1 RNCCAPSSCRSNS
14 RATAT
19 APAIRPTR
27 PEPRDRPHQ
36 GLECGSGVS
45 VRPGSRRAGDS
56 PAIIRRTQMTFRKS
70 RAPPEPDRR
79 ADLETVRQAAV
90 ALLARRDFASS
101 ELREKLAA
109 QGYDPDITAGVVT
122 ELIGRHVLDDGRY
135 AENYVAYH
143 SKRGQGPV
151 RIAADLRALGVP
163 AELIEA
169 ALAVG
174 PDWRALAQ
182 EVRRRK
188 FGPEPPENW
197 SEKA

>member
-1 RNCCAPSSCRSNS
+1 MAF
-14 RATAT
+14 
-19 APAIRPTR
+19 
-27 PEPRDRPHQ
+27 
-36 GLECGSGVS
+36 SG
-45 VRPGSRRAGDS
+45 R
-56 PAIIRRTQMTFRKS
+56 RKS
-70 RAPPEPDRR
+70 VDPKRA
-79 ADLETVRQAAV
+79 ADAETVRTAAV
-90 ALLARRDFASS
+90 ALLARRDFASN
-101 ELREKLAA
+101 ELREKLAS

-122 ELIGRHVLDDGRY
+122 ELIGRHVLHDGRY

-163 AELIEA
+163 AELIEG
-169 ALAVG
+169 ALAAG

-197 SEKA
+197 SEKARQARFLQYRGFSADHIRSAVSADFDPDSRT